1 MIDGLGLTPQ
11 PCYYYSR
18 VDCYRVVVG
27 DDAPLAGPCIRDI
40 QAGFDD
46 GYDVEIVDEGN
57 AQTPDWRRTDA
68 ADVVVVVVFPVA
80 VNVERGTSQLRTCLD
95 RTDKGAVQGEI
106 ERRFVV
112 AATVALGFF

>member
-1 MIDGLGLTPQ
+1 MTYYGSCSRRIVYSSWRISFLIATTAIDGLGLAPP

-27 DDAPLAGPCIRDI
+27 DDAPLTAPCIRDI

-68 ADVVVVVVFPVA
+68 ADVVVVVFPVV
-80 VNVERGTSQLRTCLD
+80 VNAERGTSQL
-95 RTDKGAVQGEI
+95 
-106 ERRFVV
+106 
-112 AATVALGFF
+112 